1 MGGFLR
7 FYQREGLTMTTILIA
22 DDIPANL
29 YLLESILKGYGYE
42 VIAAKNGAEA
52 LAQAKEHA
60 PDLIIS
66 DIMMPVM
73 DGFELCRQV
82 KTDANLNHTPVVFYT
97 STYTEAKDE
106 QFAMNLGADRFV
118 IKPQKPDEL
127 IRIVR
132 EILNTPREKT
142 VPGPRRPLGDEMEIL
157 REYNEV
163 LFHKLE
169 KKVLQLE
176 EEIAER
182 KRAEE
187 QLQKLNEELETR
199 VAERT
204 RELNTSLS
212 EKELLLKEIHH
223 RVKNNLQIVA
233 SLLHTQS
240 RHISDPAT
248 LAMLDESQNRV
259 KAMALVH
266 ERLYKS
272 DDISSIDIADY
283 VKFMGTS
290 LLQFYGI
297 GAARVKFEVD
307 MPGIRFNINRAIPL
321 GLLIN
326 ELLSNSLKHAYP
338 AGRKGTITVTGAKNA
353 GTIRIIVQD
362 DGAGIPESFDWRN
375 SDSLGL
381 RLVNSLADQLAGTI
395 ELDRSS
401 GTKFT
406 LTVPEQVPA

>member
-1 MGGFLR
+1 MAR
-7 FYQREGLTMTTILIA
+7 ILIA

-29 YLLESILKGYGYE
+29 YLLESILKGYGFE
-42 VIAAKNGAEA
+42 VIAVKNGSEA
-52 LAQAKEHA
+52 LAAAHTHS

-73 DGFELCRQV
+73 DGFELCRRI
-82 KTDANLNHTPVVFYT
+82 KADTHLNLIPVVFYT

-127 IRIVR
+127 VRIVR
-132 EILNTPREKT
+132 EILDRSAQ
-142 VPGPRRPLGDEMEIL
+142 VPPAPKRPPGDEMEIL

-169 KKVLQLE
+169 KKVMQLE
-176 EEIAER
+176 EEVAER
-182 KRAEE
+182 KRAAER
-187 QLQKLNEELETR
+187 LLRFNEELEKG

-204 RELNTSLS
+204 VQLNKSLH

-233 SLLHTQS
+233 SLLNIQS
-240 RHISDPAT
+240 RQITDPAV
-248 LAMLDESQNRV
+248 LAMIAESQNRV

-266 ERLYKS
+266 ERLYRS
-272 DDISSIDIADY
+272 DDISSIEIAEY
-283 VKFMGTS
+283 VKFMGTG
-290 LLQFYGI
+290 LIKFYGTTS
-297 GAARVKFEVD
+297 AQVRLEVD
-307 MPGIRFNINRAIPL
+307 MPGIRFDINRAIPL

-326 ELLSNSLKHAYP
+326 ELLSNALKHAFP
-338 AGRKGTITVTGAKNA
+338 AGRKGTISVTGNKDEKA
-353 GTIRIIVQD
+353 IRIIVRD
-362 DGAGIPESFDWRN
+362 DGAGIPASFDWKN
-375 SDSLGL
+375 TDSLGL
-381 RLVNSLADQLAGTI
+381 HLVNSLTEQLSGTI

-401 GTKFT
+401 GTKFII
-406 LTVPEQVPA
+406 TVPEQGPG

>member
-1 MGGFLR
+1 MAR
-7 FYQREGLTMTTILIA
+7 ILIA

-29 YLLESILKGYGYE
+29 YLLESILKGYGFE
-42 VIAAKNGAEA
+42 VISVKNGAEA
-52 LAQAKEHA
+52 LAAAQGDP
-60 PDLIIS
+60 PDLIIT

-82 KTDANLNHTPVVFYT
+82 KADGNLNPVPIVFYT
-97 STYTEAKDE
+97 STYTEEKDE
-106 QFAMNLGADRFV
+106 QLAMNLGVEQFV
-118 IKPQKPDEL
+118 IKPQKPEEI

-132 EILNTPREKT
+132 KILDKTPAMTSLPAHK
-142 VPGPRRPLGDEMEIL
+142 PLGDEMEIL

-169 KKVLQLE
+169 KKVIQLE

-187 QLQKLNEELETR
+187 RLLRFNEKLENG

-204 RELNTSLS
+204 AQLNKSLH

-233 SLLHTQS
+233 SLLNIQS
-240 RHISDPAT
+240 RQITDPAV
-248 LAMLDESQNRV
+248 LAMIAESQNRV

-266 ERLYKS
+266 EKLYRS

-283 VKFMGTS
+283 VKFMGTG
-290 LLQFYGI
+290 LIKFYGI
-297 GAARVKFEVD
+297 TSSQVRLEVD
-307 MPGIRFNINRAIPL
+307 MPGIRFDINRAIPL
-321 GLLIN
+321 GLIIN
-326 ELLSNSLKHAYP
+326 ELLSNALKHAFP
-338 AGRKGTITVTGAKNA
+338 AGRIGKITVTGDRNGKA
-353 GTIRIIVQD
+353 IRILVRD
-362 DGAGIPESFDWRN
+362 DGAGIPASFDWKN
-375 SDSLGL
+375 TESLGL
-381 RLVNSLADQLAGTI
+381 HLVNSLTDQISGTI

-401 GTKFT
+401 GTKFII
-406 LTVPEQVPA
+406 TVPEQGPV